1 MTDTRSLGFI
11 GIGVMGGPMT
21 RNLLKAGY
29 PVFVFDTDH
38 HKMAHLVQEG
48 AKGTSSPAEV
58 GRQAEIVLLSLPS
71 TQAVKEVILGKG
83 GLVEGIRT
91 GGTIVDMG
99 TTDPSVTKEIAK
111 ILREK
116 GIGFLDAP
124 VSGGEAAAK
133 EKTLAIMVGGD
144 ADALENALPV
154 LKSLGRS
161 IVHMGPSGAG
171 QAAKLIN
178 NMIVNATFTA
188 VAEGFALGAKA
199 GLDPAELYEAI
210 KGGWA
215 GSKVLDVAAPAVLS
229 RNFQPGGTVD
239 IVCKD
244 LSYALALGRDLNVP
258 LPMAALVHEIFR
270 MAKAMGKG
278 PLAQPV
284 LITLWENW
292 TGITVGGQ
300 E

>member
-1 MTDTRSLGFI
+1 MIAARPLGFI
-11 GIGVMGGPMT
+11 GLGVMGGPMT

-38 HKMAHLVQEG
+38 DKMAHLVQEG
-48 AKGTSSPAEV
+48 AKGTSSSAEV

-99 TTDPSVTKEIAK
+99 TTDPSVTKEIANT
-111 ILREK
+111 LREK
-116 GIGFLDAP
+116 GIRFLDAP
-124 VSGGEAAAK
+124 VSGGQAAAK
-133 EKTLAIMVGGD
+133 ERTLAIMVGGD
-144 ADALENALPV
+144 ADTLEDALPV
-154 LKSLGRS
+154 LESLGRS

-171 QAAKLIN
+171 QAAKLVN

-199 GLDPAELYEAI
+199 GLDPAKLYEAI

-215 GSKVLDVAAPAVLS
+215 GSKVLDVAAPAILD

-244 LSYALALGRDLNVP
+244 LSYSLTLGRDLNVP

-284 LITLWENW
+284 LITLWESW
-292 TGITVGGQ
+292 TGITVSGN
-300 E
+300 

>member
-1 MTDTRSLGFI
+1 MMTTRPLGFI
-11 GIGVMGGPMT
+11 GLGVMGGPMA

-38 HKMAHLVQEG
+38 HKMASLVHEG

-58 GRQAEIVLLSLPS
+58 GCQAEIVLLSLPS
-71 TQAVKEVILGKG
+71 TQAVREVILGKG
-83 GLVEGIRT
+83 GLVEGLRT
-91 GGTIVDMG
+91 AGIIVDMG
-99 TTDPSVTKEIAK
+99 TTDPTATKEIANT
-111 ILREK
+111 LREK
-116 GIGFLDAP
+116 GIRFLDAP

-133 EKTLAIMVGGD
+133 EQTLAIMVGGD
-144 ADALENALPV
+144 VETLQDALPV
-154 LKSLGRS
+154 LQCLGRS

-171 QAAKLIN
+171 QVAKLVN

-199 GLDPAELYEAI
+199 GLDPAKLYEAI

-215 GSKVLDVAAPAVLS
+215 GSKVLEVAAPAILA

-244 LSYALALGRDLNVP
+244 LSYALSLGRDLNVP
-258 LPMAALVHEIFR
+258 LPMTALVHEIFR

-284 LITLWENW
+284 LITLWEGW
-292 TGITVGGQ
+292 TGTTIR
-300 E
+300 

>member
-1 MTDTRSLGFI
+1 MTEAQPLGFI
-11 GIGVMGGPMT
+11 GLGVMGGPMA

-29 PVFVFDTDH
+29 PVVVFDTDH
-38 HKMAHLVQEG
+38 GKMASLIQEG
-48 AKGTSSPAEV
+48 AKEASSPAGV
-58 GRQAEIVLLSLPS
+58 GCQAEIVLLSLPS
-71 TQAVKEVILGKG
+71 TQAVREVTLGKG
-83 GLVEGIRT
+83 GLAEGLRT
-91 GGTIVDMG
+91 GGIIVDMG
-99 TTDPSVTKEIAK
+99 TTDLSVTKEIANA
-111 ILREK
+111 LREK
-116 GIGFLDAP
+116 GIRFLDAP

-133 EKTLAIMVGGD
+133 ERTLAIMVGGD
-144 ADALENALPV
+144 ATTLEDARPV
-154 LKSLGRS
+154 LEALGRS
-161 IVHMGPSGAG
+161 LVHMGPSGAG

-199 GLDPAELYEAI
+199 GLDPAKLYEAI

-215 GSKVLDVAAPAVLS
+215 GSKVLDVAAPAILA

-244 LSYALALGRDLNVP
+244 LSYALTLGRDLNVP
-258 LPMAALVHEIFR
+258 LPVSALVHEIFR

-284 LITLWENW
+284 LVTLWEGW
-292 TGITVGGQ
+292 TGTTVGGQ
-300 E
+300 